1 VRITA
6 GTADFVST
14 FAENVTFAAG
24 STGTLEL
31 GKSQTY
37 TGAISGFSKTGT
49 NFLDLADIAFI
60 SGTTKATFSG
70 TTTSGVLTVTDGTH
84 TSKITLTGNYTTS
97 TFVVATDGH
106 GGTLIH
112 DPAKGPAASPTPAP
126 ASPPVSPWWHGPAP
140 LVPFIGAMAGFG
152 AGSGAASVV
161 AGQPWSVS
169 HPLLA
174 PGRAALA

>member
-1 VRITA
+1 MAWPTSPRPWPTPSPSPPA
-6 GTADFVST
+6 
-14 FAENVTFAAG
+14 

-31 GKSQTY
+31 AHSLTY
-37 TGAISGFSKTGT
+37 AGAISGFSKTGT

-112 DPAKGPAASPTPAP
+112 DPAKAPAASPTPPA

-152 AGSGAASVV
+152 ARQRSGFRGRRPALECRPFAS
-161 AGQPWSVS
+161 G
-169 HPLLA
+169 